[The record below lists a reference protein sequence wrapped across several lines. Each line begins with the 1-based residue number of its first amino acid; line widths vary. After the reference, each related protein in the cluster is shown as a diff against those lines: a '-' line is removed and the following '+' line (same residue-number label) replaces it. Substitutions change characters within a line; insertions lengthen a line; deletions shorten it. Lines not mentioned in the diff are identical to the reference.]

1 MQLSVGQM
9 YAGRY
14 RVVRK
19 LGDGA
24 MGAVYEAENVLIRR
38 RVAIKV
44 LHPHMAERHAAIRRF
59 ELEAQAA
66 GRIGSPHIVEVLDM
80 GELDGGARFLVM
92 ELLEGVT
99 LAQRIRAAAHEGAPL
114 TAEEAASMVIQLL
127 AGLEAAHAADIVHR
141 DLKPANVF
149 LSQSRGENDFVKIL
163 DFGVSKFAFEVDRV
177 TPPPD
182 GATAPAGPDPGEGD
196 HVGAQ
201 GEDMGMTGAGSVLG
215 TPFYMSPE
223 QAKGA
228 RHVDQRS
235 DLYAVGVILY
245 ECVTGRV
252 PFEAA
257 TINELIFRIV
267 LEAPPPLESL
277 ARDLDPA
284 FVAIVNKAMAREP
297 RDRFQSAGDMRDALV
312 RWLAPD
318 RAATGIGFD
327 RSSNLLWAAA
337 PRTARPRR
345 RGERAFV
352 LGLLATLALGG
363 VTLFAVRPPP
373 VSRRSPSAGPPPLAP
388 TFAAAST
395 PPAPAASSAAPAVA
409 AASASAEPAGPRA
422 RVPASPSA
430 VAGAAGA
437 RLPPR
442 ARPAGVTV
450 PARRTVPDEL

>member
-1 MQLSVGQM
+1 MHRALMQLAVGQI

-44 LHPHMAERHAAIRRF
+44 LHAHVAERHAALRRF

-66 GRIGSPHIVEVLDM
+66 GRIGSPHIVEVLDL
-80 GELDGGARFLVM
+80 GELEGGVRFLVM

-99 LAQRIRAAAHEGAPL
+99 LAQRIREAAAQGVPL
-114 TAEEAASMVIQLL
+114 TPEEAAAVVVQLL

-163 DFGVSKFAFEVDRV
+163 DFGVSKFAFDVERRSHD
-177 TPPPD
+177 
-182 GATAPAGPDPGEGD
+182 PAAEAEARD
-196 HVGAQ
+196 HVAHGD
-201 GEDMGMTGAGSVLG
+201 DMGTTGVLG

-228 RHVDQRS
+228 RNVDQRS

-245 ECVTGRV
+245 ECVSGRV
-252 PFEAA
+252 PFDAS

-267 LEAPPPLESL
+267 LEAPPPVESL
-277 ARDLDPA
+277 VQGLDPA
-284 FVAIVNKAMAREP
+284 FVAIVKKAMAREP
-297 RDRFQSAGDMRDALV
+297 RDRFQSASEMREALA
-312 RWLAPD
+312 RWLARD
-318 RAATGIGFD
+318 RGVSFD

-337 PRTARPRR
+337 PRPAPRR
-345 RGERAFV
+345 RGERAFL
-352 LGLLATLALGG
+352 LGMLATVVVGG
-363 VTLFAVRPPP
+363 GTLFAVRPPA
-373 VSRRSPSAGPPPLAP
+373 VSGRAQ
-388 TFAAAST
+388 
-395 PPAPAASSAAPAVA
+395 PPAPAASSTPSAPPPPAASNAAPEPSSASSAVSPPPRPGPGPHAGAHPRFKPAVA
-409 AASASAEPAGPRA
+409 ATPA
-422 RVPASPSA
+422 PSA
-430 VAGAAGA
+430 APV
-437 RLPPR
+437 
-442 ARPAGVTV
+442 
-450 PARRTVPDEL
+450 RRTVPDDL